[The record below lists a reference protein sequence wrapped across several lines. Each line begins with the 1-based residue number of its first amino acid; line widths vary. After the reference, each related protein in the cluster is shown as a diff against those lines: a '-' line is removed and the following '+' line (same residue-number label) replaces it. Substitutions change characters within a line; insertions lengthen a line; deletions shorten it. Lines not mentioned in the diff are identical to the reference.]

1 MTSDHKMLEAKLNE
15 QRKQLD
21 KKYMVQ
27 IIDIL
32 DRMEKRFGSGVYQVV
47 EETVAE
53 STIAKW
59 SEIAR
64 GEESRT
70 VADIIRLLWEPLRAR
85 GFEFSMEEKEDGI
98 QVYCTKCALNDLAQ
112 EIDGTDWMFYLK
124 CASDPYIVQGFNPRI
139 LFRRTKTLMEGHACC
154 DHFYGYAD

>member
-1 MTSDHKMLEAKLNE
+1 MTSDNKMLEAELIE
-15 QRKQLD
+15 LRKQID

-32 DRMEKRFGSGVYQVV
+32 DRMEKRFGPGVYQIV
-47 EETVAE
+47 EEMVAE
-53 STIAKW
+53 STIARW
-59 SEIAR
+59 SEIAER
-64 GEESRT
+64 EESRT
-70 VADIIRLLWEPLRAR
+70 VADLIRLLWEPLKAR

-98 QVYCTKCALNDLAQ
+98 QVYCTKCALHDLAR

-139 LFRRTKTLMEGHACC
+139 LFRRTKTLMEGHDCC
-154 DHFYGYAD
+154 DHFYGYED